1 MDIYRSMSFVIVFIF
16 VVESFFCIVNWKL
29 FVNGGVVF
37 IIYVFILVLE
47 MKINLL
53 CMSLFFEF
61 KMIVIFVSI
70 VFGFFIV

>member
-61 KMIVIFVSI
+61 KMIVIFVSL